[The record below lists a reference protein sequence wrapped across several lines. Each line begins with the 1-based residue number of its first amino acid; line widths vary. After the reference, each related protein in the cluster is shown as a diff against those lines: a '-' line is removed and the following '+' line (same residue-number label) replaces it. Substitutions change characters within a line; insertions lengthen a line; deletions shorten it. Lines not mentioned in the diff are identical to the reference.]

1 MTARVVVLSFDRL
14 HLGFLGC
21 YGNDWMETPN
31 LDRLATQAVLFDRHF
46 CENLDPAAVNHAW
59 WTGRYQC
66 RINPEQQR
74 AEQSFLPALEQA
86 GVRAALLVEADSHG
100 SGGIAPPFEEIVE
113 VRGADQL
120 EGPES
125 EAPFARLVLRA
136 IEWLEAAGS
145 DHRPHLLWLKS
156 RGVPNPWL
164 PPGEFADLYLDE
176 FGLGENS
183 AADAEEPGVDDEEPP
198 AHGIDE
204 TSLAGSPAAALH
216 ANDAVPASD
225 AAPESDACLELR
237 YARALYAAYVSWLD
251 RWTGKLLQFLERE
264 PGWDQ
269 TLLIVTAAGGESLG
283 EHGPL
288 GERPQPLR
296 EELVHTPLF
305 LRIPDHRHH
314 ATRRPALVQPVDLAP
329 TILDWFGVCPATGD
343 EPTSTAEGKTAG
355 RMSGPAMHGRTLLP
369 VVRSDHDAI
378 RSAAMLHAEAEWGLR
393 TDDFFYIESK
403 EPAHPGEPAEMRLY
417 EKPHDRWE
425 QAELSA
431 QYPQAVEELRDRLNR
446 LRTDPT
452 ADSGPAPR

>member
-1 MTARVVVLSFDRL
+1 MTARVVVLSFDHL

-31 LDRLATQAVLFDRHF
+31 LDRLATQSVLFDRHF
-46 CENLDPAAVNHAW
+46 SENLDPAAVNHAW

-74 AEQSFLPALEQA
+74 AEQSFLPLLEQS
-86 GVRAALLVEADSHG
+86 GIRAALLVEADSHG

-120 EGPES
+120 GGPES
-125 EAPFARLVLRA
+125 DAPFARLVLRA
-136 IEWLEAAGS
+136 IEWLEASGS

-176 FGLGENS
+176 FGLGEDAAANS
-183 AADAEEPGVDDEEPP
+183 GDSSADDDEPP
-198 AHGIDE
+198 NRGTDA
-204 TSLAGSPAAALH
+204 TSPAGDPPAAALEINAEL
-216 ANDAVPASD
+216 ANDPS
-225 AAPESDACLELR
+225 PESDARLELR

-251 RWTGKLLQFLERE
+251 RWTGKLLQSLERL
-264 PGWDQ
+264 PRWDE
-269 TLLIVTAAGGESLG
+269 TLLIVTAAGGEALG

-288 GERPQPLR
+288 GERSWPLR

-305 LRIPDHRHH
+305 LRIPDYRHH
-314 ATRRPALVQPVDLAP
+314 ATRRSALVQPVDLAP
-329 TILDWFGVCPATGD
+329 TILDWFGVSPVTGNEPARAAKG
-343 EPTSTAEGKTAG
+343 ETAG
-355 RMSGPAMHGRTLLP
+355 PTSGPAMHGRTLLP
-369 VVRSDHDAI
+369 VVRSEHEAV

-403 EPAHPGEPAEMRLY
+403 ESAHPGEPAAMRLY

-431 QYPQAVEELRDRLNR
+431 QYPQAVEELRDQLKR

-452 ADSGPAPR
+452 ADFEPASR